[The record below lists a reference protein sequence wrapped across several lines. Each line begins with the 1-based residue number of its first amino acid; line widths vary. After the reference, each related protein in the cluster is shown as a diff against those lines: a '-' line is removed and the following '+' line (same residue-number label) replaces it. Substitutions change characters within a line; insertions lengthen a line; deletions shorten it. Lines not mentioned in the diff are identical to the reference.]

1 VTTEVLPLAAAC
13 ERYGADWERLVRET
27 RLDMSML
34 PGWLAAAAHAH
45 GLEAR
50 VRVAVARTSGEVAG
64 VLPFLEIERRMHGLT
79 VLVRELPGN
88 ALMCYHPA
96 FVTAAAHEELLQAVL
111 SAGPRPCD
119 VLAAPAMD
127 PSSAGA
133 SAVRRLASGR
143 GLALAVHAGERSPFL
158 PIDRT
163 WDELLA
169 SKSSNFRYT
178 LQRKEKALKKRG
190 QVTEREYR
198 TPADVAEL
206 LRAMLH
212 VEARSWKVTAGMAV
226 SDRAVESRYYELLLP
241 WLAERGALYANSL
254 LLDGEPIAYSLCYVW
269 LDRFAQAK
277 TTFDE
282 QHKDA
287 SPGLIVNR
295 RAIEHAFRAGAR
307 EFDFLGDVMPHKTHW
322 TAETRTHESLFVFNR
337 TWRGVVLGAA
347 KALTGRLGRR
357 EAAAT
362 VGRGEHV
369 RGET

>member
-1 VTTEVLPLAAAC
+1 MTTEVLPLAAAR
-13 ERYGADWERLVRET
+13 ERYATQWERLVRET

-34 PGWLAAAAHAH
+34 PGWLAAAARAH
-45 GLEAR
+45 DLEAS
-50 VRVAVARTSGEVAG
+50 VRVAVVRSGGEVVG
-64 VLPFLEIERRMHGLT
+64 VLPFLETQRRMHGLT

-96 FVTAAAHEELLQAVL
+96 FVAAAAHEELVQAVI

-119 VLAAPAMD
+119 VFAAPAID
-127 PSSAGA
+127 PDSGGA
-133 SAVRRLASGR
+133 AAVRRLANDR

-190 QVTEREYR
+190 AVTEREYR
-198 TPADVAEL
+198 TAGEVPEL
-206 LRAMLH
+206 LAAMLR
-212 VEARSWKVTAGMAV
+212 VEARSWKVGAGMAV

-282 QHKDA
+282 EHKDA
-287 SPGLIVNR
+287 SPGLLVNR
-295 RAIEHAFRAGAR
+295 RAIEHAFRAGAK

-322 TAETRTHESLFVFNR
+322 TAETRAHESLFVFNR
-337 TWRGVVLGAA
+337 TWRGAVLSAA

-362 VGRGEHV
+362 IGRGEHV
-369 RGET
+369 KGET